1 MWYDS
6 RFKTYKDIRE
16 GRTDRITVFME
27 IIKPALIIMAILLL
41 IAVGAAVTI
50 NIIENAS
57 LIHGEEG
64 MLDYAR
70 SMHGE
75 GLEFRGSVSD
85 GGETIAF
92 FSFDPSNPTCMPIV
106 FTNKGNDNYKV
117 SDDFNR
123 SLSADACNCIWHHG
137 FAIHVENPEITAITI
152 VSRES
157 TTIPVTE
164 YPFNTYWAF
173 DGGSSTHI
181 FYLDKD
187 GNIITQD

>member
-1 MWYDS
+1 
-6 RFKTYKDIRE
+6 
-16 GRTDRITVFME
+16 
-27 IIKPALIIMAILLL
+27 
-41 IAVGAAVTI
+41 
-50 NIIENAS
+50 
-57 LIHGEEG
+57 
-64 MLDYAR
+64 
-70 SMHGE
+70 
-75 GLEFRGSVSD
+75 
-85 GGETIAF
+85 
-92 FSFDPSNPTCMPIV
+92 MPIV